1 MKTFLFALG
10 LGCGAAGFVLSVC
23 NLAIDLAAWIKKR
36 REEREEAEEKPN
48 AGETGSSV

>member
-10 LGCGAAGFVLSVC
+10 LGCGAAGFILRVA
-23 NLAIDLAAWIKKR
+23 NLAIDLAAWIRKR
-36 REEREEAEEKPN
+36 REEREDAEEKSN

>member
-23 NLAIDLAAWIKKR
+23 NLAIDLACWIRKR
-36 REEREEAEEKPN
+36 KEEREDAERERSP
-48 AGETGSSV
+48 ETDEG